1 MDALFYI
8 DNWCCLQARKVF
20 RLQQSY
26 FSEMNVLLRFFR
38 RNSQHLS
45 EIDYQYDEPL
55 VQGDKIWIFWAQG
68 YDNMPFVVKKCY
80 ESVLKN
86 RGMFDVIL
94 LDMENIKQ
102 YIDIPALIYKKVDE
116 KKITLTHF
124 SDILRFSLLRKYGGW
139 WIDSTVF
146 VSKSIVSPTKL
157 FTIKQT
163 YNDMY
168 VSGAKWCGFLW
179 YMPPN
184 HPLANF
190 MVDYL
195 YDYWGKYDKLI
206 EYLLVDYMIQ
216 VFYEKN
222 KVFKNEIDSLPET
235 NPDLYFF
242 QNNVSEQLYNEDV
255 WHKIVTRTQF
265 FKTTWKAHQQYERGG
280 VKTFYGH
287 FFSEV

>member
-26 FSEMNVLLRFFR
+26 FSEMSVLLRFFR
-38 RNSQHLS
+38 RNSQHLRG
-45 EIDYQYDEPL
+45 IDYQYDEPS

-68 YDNMPFVVKKCY
+68 YDNMPVVVKKCY

-86 RGMFDVIL
+86 RGVFDVIL

-102 YIDIPALIYKKVDE
+102 YIDIPAFIYRKVDE

-146 VSKSIVSPTKL
+146 VSKSMVSPTQL
-157 FTIKQT
+157 FTIKQC
-163 YNDMY
+163 YNNMY
-168 VSGAKWCGFLW
+168 VSEAKWCGFLW
-179 YMPPN
+179 YMPKN
-184 HPLANF
+184 HSLARF

-195 YDYWGKYDKLI
+195 YDYWKKYDNLI
-206 EYLLVDYMIQ
+206 EYLLIDYLIQ
-216 VFYEKN
+216 VFYERNGNFRK
-222 KVFKNEIDSLPET
+222 EIEALSET

-242 QNNVSEQLYNEDV
+242 QDKASEQLYNEEE
-255 WHKIVTRTQF
+255 WEKIINRTQF
-265 FKTTWKAHQQYERGG
+265 FKTTWKMPRKSKRGG
-280 VKTFYGH
+280 MKTFYGY
-287 FFSEV
+287 FLS